1 MQTRV
6 LHLFVSL
13 PVGGAENL
21 LLSVLQR
28 LDADRFRSVV
38 CCIGDKG
45 IIGKRVEELGIPV
58 IELGKLRRG
67 GWDGSV
73 VEDLLRVI
81 GEQGIALLH
90 SHLYHANFYG
100 RLAARRA
107 GIPCIASIHNTY
119 TCPKWHRRLIN
130 RYLGRHTAR
139 FIAGSEE
146 IRRDIVRYDGID
158 AAKIEVIANA
168 IDLGRAESTLSREA
182 ARLRLGVAADAVVL
196 GTIGRL
202 EEQKGH
208 RFLLQALALLAQ
220 RNLRPQLLLVGD
232 GRLQQPLRDEAR
244 ALGVDGQVQMLGTRD
259 DLGDLLRAM
268 DLFVMPS
275 LWEGLSLAML
285 TAMAAGLPVIA
296 TDVGGV
302 AQVLGENERGYRLAA
317 GDAQA
322 LADRIAWCTEHR
334 SEAAAMAET
343 GARHVRSLYGDV
355 AAVRRLES
363 IYDEVLAQ
371 AAAASRD

>member
-119 TCPKWHRRLIN
+119 TRPKWHRRLIN
-130 RYLGRHTAR
+130 RYLGRYTAR

-158 AAKIEVIANA
+158 PAKIEVIANA

-220 RNLRPQLLLVGD
+220 RNLHPQLLLVGD

-322 LADRIAWCTEHR
+322 LADRIAWCIEHR

-363 IYDEVLAQ
+363 IYGEVLAQ
-371 AAAASRD
+371 ASVVLAK

>member
-119 TCPKWHRRLIN
+119 TRPKWHRRLIN
-130 RYLGRHTAR
+130 RYLGRYTAR

-158 AAKIEVIANA
+158 PAKIEVIANA

-220 RNLRPQLLLVGD
+220 RNLHPQLLLVGD

-322 LADRIAWCTEHR
+322 LADRIAWCIEHR

-363 IYDEVLAQ
+363 IYGEVLAQ